1 MDGRK
6 PDKYNKKMKVLFFG
20 GLACGGAEHQMVIV
34 AKQLAE
40 RGFEVLFVTQ
50 DGNGFFRE
58 DLDKSKVRVVVIPR
72 KRLVEKAKFNIL
84 YFIFFLNNVV
94 KKEKV
99 EVGVSFLAENN
110 FVNCVVGMLTHGK
123 YKAITGLRNARE
135 SLLLSKR
142 ELLYTKFERFASIKI
157 CNSDNAKRMY
167 AKYFPQYT
175 NQLDTIYNIVNLPE
189 ISSKYLIR
197 QNGKVHFIVP
207 ASYREVKNP
216 YGLLEALRLMSDK
229 ELSMFDITWYGQS
242 NKGTLPYYIKLKKDI
257 ENNNLHHVFILKD
270 ATTDI
275 ANRMNEADVVA
286 LFSSS
291 EGLPNAICEGMML
304 GKPIVMTRVSD
315 YAILVDKSNGCLC
328 DWNDPESIKKALF
341 EMVLSNN
348 ETMLAMGKSSR
359 DKAVSLF
366 SEESNIGKWAEI
378 VENVKKGN

>member
-1 MDGRK
+1 
-6 PDKYNKKMKVLFFG
+6 MKVLFFG

-58 DLDKSKVRVVVIPR
+58 DLDLSNVRVVEIPT
-72 KRLVEKAKFNIL
+72 KCIISVFKLNIPYYVWFL
-84 YFIFFLNNVV
+84 YRIS
-94 KKEKV
+94 KKENIN
-99 EVGVSFLAENN
+99 VGISFLGEIN
-110 FVNCVVGMLTHGK
+110 FVNCLVAFIRKGRYV
-123 YKAITGLRNARE
+123 AITGLRNARE
-135 SLLLSKR
+135 SLLLSRR
-142 ELLYTKFERFASIKI
+142 ELFYTKFERFASVKI

-175 NQLDTIYNIVNLPE
+175 NKLDTIYNIVNLPD

-197 QNGKVHFIVP
+197 QKGKVHFIVP
-207 ASYREVKNP
+207 ASYRDVKNP
-216 YGLLEALRLMSDK
+216 YGLLEALNLMSDK

-242 NKGTLPYYIKLKKDI
+242 NKGILPYYIKLKNDI
-257 ENNNLHHVFILKD
+257 EKNNLHHVFILKD

-315 YAILVDKSNGCLC
+315 YATLVDKSNGCLC
-328 DWNDPESIKKALF
+328 DSDDPESIKKALF
-341 EMVLSNN
+341 EMASLNN
-348 ETMLAMGKSSR
+348 EKLLAMGKSSLE
-359 DKAVSLF
+359 KAVRLF
-366 SEESNIGKWAEI
+366 SEDSNIEKWADI
-378 VENVKKGN
+378 VKNVK